1 MADVCVYGTVFN
13 NARYVEES
21 IKSVYRPNYTIVVVD
36 SYSTDGTWE
45 KLLELKRDFNLKLY
59 RYKSSRGL
67 GRQIALRKCPEG
79 SITAYFDLDTV
90 YDKSFHKV
98 IEVAEAHQPV
108 YANAT
113 LAGKREYILSRGGW
127 RDLKSGEDFEFWV
140 RVGFSVAVPV

>member
-79 SITAYFDLDTV
+79 SITA
-90 YDKSFHKV
+90 
-98 IEVAEAHQPV
+98 
-108 YANAT
+108 
-113 LAGKREYILSRGGW
+113 
-127 RDLKSGEDFEFWV
+127 
-140 RVGFSVAVPV
+140 